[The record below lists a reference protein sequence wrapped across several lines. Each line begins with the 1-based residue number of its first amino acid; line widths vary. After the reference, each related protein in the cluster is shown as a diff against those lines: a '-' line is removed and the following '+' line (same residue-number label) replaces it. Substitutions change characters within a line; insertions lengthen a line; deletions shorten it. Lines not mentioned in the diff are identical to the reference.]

1 MIVDLNINIATIA
14 SIIVSA
20 IAVLGYSRTVKQ
32 GVETTRMNDLKHI
45 DIKLDVMS
53 KRIDD
58 IYKLLAE
65 RSK

>member
-65 RSK
+65 RRK